1 MNETILIVDDSPDV
15 VLFLKQYI
23 LAPLGYKVIS
33 APDGRSGLEMAVSKA
48 PDLILLDM
56 NMPRMTGLEMLVAL
70 RQTKCE
76 APVIFMTVHGSE
88 SIVIDVFRL
97 GVRDYLIKPFTVDEV
112 ERAVNRALQEARL
125 AREKESL
132 ARNLAAAEA
141 VRQTVI
147 TLSHYINNNLMV
159 LNGGL
164 ALLREELGERLEQQQ
179 ELDHVTQDCQASL
192 NKIGAVIK
200 VLQKVSN
207 VQNTIYHGQT
217 RMIDIEVELRK
228 ELGIESQQSALS

>member
-15 VLFLKQYI
+15 VLFLRQYI
-23 LAPLGYKVIS
+23 LAPLGYKVITAS
-33 APDGRSGLEMAVSKA
+33 DGRSGLEMAVSKA

-70 RQTKCE
+70 RRTECE

-112 ERAVNRALQEARL
+112 EQAVNRALQEVRL
-125 AREKESL
+125 AREKEAL

-164 ALLREELGERLEQQQ
+164 ALVREELGEQLKQQQ
-179 ELDHVTQDCQASL
+179 VLDHVTKDCQASL

-207 VQNTIYHGQT
+207 VQNTTYHGQT
-217 RMIDIEVELRK
+217 RMIDIEDEMRK
-228 ELGIESQQSALS
+228 ELSIEGQKSTL